1 MTTASRLGARP
12 VALAPS
18 AMIALAFLY
27 AFVRGSLY
35 TAHLGRTFHG
45 FLWMFAMLGAFLGA
59 GSYALRRFGVARPP
73 LALSG
78 ALGMAAFIAVGGVA
92 LLLGAASRPYL
103 VLSVGIGLALGVPSL
118 LRFRLRRRWWTAFA
132 GRCRRSPVAFTAVA
146 LIVAFL
152 LGDVFIRVGSEVLH
166 PRDDLVA
173 YVPLAQDIVD
183 HGSSIQPFSF
193 RRACVLG
200 GQELLDATFLAPHA
214 DPRLLRAVES
224 GLGGLLLL
232 LFALDSRRKLLPRL
246 LPLLALASLPILPIQ
261 NLASDHT
268 TAVLLLAV
276 MMLGGVPD
284 LAPKRR
290 VLVAA
295 VLLAALVTLRNT
307 NLVPAIVIVALERS
321 TATEDRDTR
330 VRGALASIACMAA
343 LLLPWLY
350 ASYRS
355 NESWFFPIDH
365 GYYQPAFAL
374 VTGGT
379 PGAGSIA
386 TTIYGASFGSGLW
399 FMAAIATAALLGRA
413 HQAVLLRTFAAT
425 GALLLILVLR
435 VADTERAAM
444 TRYLHP
450 FLTAVWVGAAI
461 FAARAGAAPRG
472 RMAQIAAM
480 VGIGA
485 VLTRGW
491 TLASEQRSYYLF
503 EALRHAGGDHDRTR
517 LVLDSDGPRTVEPTS
532 DRPPHE
538 VDYAALQGL
547 VPEGETILAMVDDPA
562 KLDFVRNPIW
572 IVDLPGAEAPPPG
585 YPDEANGVELA
596 LSLRKTGVRWVLVVL
611 PGRSTDA
618 YLTATY
624 HTNKTASI
632 GRMLGRIEAVL
643 QAYQTLPP
651 ILRAGGNEDLALYD
665 LTKAD

>member
-1 MTTASRLGARP
+1 MARPLGERPMVLLPSGLLGA
-12 VALAPS
+12 
-18 AMIALAFLY
+18 AFLY
-27 AFVRGSLY
+27 AFVRGGLY
-35 TAHLGRTFHG
+35 TAHLSRTFHG
-45 FLWMFAMLGAFLGA
+45 FLWMFAILGAFLGA
-59 GSYALRRFGVARPP
+59 GSYVLRRLGAARPP

-78 ALGMAAFIAVGGVA
+78 AVGMASFIAVGGVA

-103 VLSVGIGLALGVPSL
+103 VLSVGIGLALGVPAL
-118 LRFRLRRRWWTAFA
+118 RRFRVRARSWAAFV
-132 GRCRRSPVAFTAVA
+132 GRCRRSPIAFMAVA
-146 LIVAFL
+146 LIVGFL

-183 HGSSIQPFSF
+183 HGSSVQPFSF

-200 GQELLDATFLAPHA
+200 GQELLDATFLAA
-214 DPRLLRAVES
+214 RTDPRLLRAVES
-224 GLGGLLLL
+224 GIGGLLLL

-246 LPLLALASLPILPIQ
+246 LPLLALASIPILPIQ

-276 MMLGGVPD
+276 MMLGGVSD
-284 LAPKRR
+284 LAPNRR

-295 VLLAALVTLRNT
+295 VMFAALVTLRNT
-307 NLVPAIVIVALERS
+307 NLVPAFVILALERL
-321 TATEDRDTR
+321 TAPEDRTTR
-330 VRGALASIACMAA
+330 VRGALASVACISA
-343 LLLPWLY
+343 LLLPWMY

-355 NESWFFPIDH
+355 NQSFFFPIDH

-374 VTGGT
+374 VTSGT

-435 VADTERAAM
+435 VADTDRPAM

-450 FLTAVWVGAAI
+450 FLTAAWVGAAI
-461 FAARAGAAPRG
+461 FAARAGAAPRL
-472 RMAQIAAM
+472 RLAQIATM
-480 VGIGA
+480 VGIAA

-503 EALRHAGGDHDRTR
+503 EALRHAGGDKDRAR
-517 LVLDSDGPRTVEPTS
+517 LVLDSEGPRTVELT
-532 DRPPHE
+532 DGRVPHE
-538 VDYAALQGL
+538 VDYAALQRL
-547 VPEGETILAMVDDPA
+547 VPEGETILAMVDDPV
-562 KLDFVRNPIW
+562 KLDFERNPIW

-596 LSLRKTGVRWVLVVL
+596 LSLRKSGVRWVLVVL
-611 PGRSTDA
+611 PGRSIDA
-618 YLTATY
+618 YLVATY
-624 HTNKTASI
+624 HSNKTGSV